1 MKVWQRVFLTT
12 QETRSLA
19 KILMRSPDPDGPV
32 SYSIELDPDTE
43 SVKII
48 YYDGEGK
55 QIDYRN
61 YNLLTGAEISK
72 PARR

>member
-1 MKVWQRVFLTT
+1 M
-12 QETRSLA
+12 S
-19 KILMRSPDPDGPV
+19 SPDPDGPV

-48 YYDGEGK
+48 YYGGEGK
-55 QIDYRN
+55 QINYRN